1 MALRSTEV
9 ERLWRAYA
17 NELATNLQRARQ
29 ERGLSQEEV
38 ASRAGVTRYTYQK
51 YEKGESKPGAPAN
64 PTIRTALALSQVLD
78 VPLIDLLPQPVPDLR
93 AR

>member
-1 MALRSTEV
+1 M

-51 YEKGESKPGAPAN
+51 YEKGESRPGHSAN
-64 PTIRTALALSQVLD
+64 PTLRTLLALTQVLGITLTD
-78 VPLIDLLPQPVPDLR
+78 LVPGNAPDLR
-93 AR
+93 SR